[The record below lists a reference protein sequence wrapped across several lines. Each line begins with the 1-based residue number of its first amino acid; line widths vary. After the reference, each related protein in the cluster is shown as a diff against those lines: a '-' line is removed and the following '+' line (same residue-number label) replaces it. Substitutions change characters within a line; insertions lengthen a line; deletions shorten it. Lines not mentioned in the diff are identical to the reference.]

1 MTRIWAVHLAVLA
14 ALLAAGYLLPA
25 YHATNL
31 ARIMVLATF
40 ATGYN
45 LAFGYTGLLS
55 LGHALFFAAGM
66 YAAGLPAWH
75 WGLSAAPALLV
86 GTLAGGAMAFLAG
99 LLALRTA
106 GVSFMIVTLMFA
118 QAFALT
124 ILYFNSYTGGDEG
137 FVIPDASRILF
148 GADLSQDL
156 PRYVTAWAIFAIG
169 LIAALVIVRSRF
181 GRTLVA
187 LRENEERARMLG
199 INPYATK
206 LQALV
211 LSGLYAGAGGRPMP
225 SCSAMRAAAL
235 PASSIPSCPCFMF
248 FLAARALSLAAFLAP
263 GSCST
268 SPTSPPPSPMPGCS
282 SSAPR
287 WLRWSCSRRGASLAG
302 SAQDGGGT
310 CHEPSA
316 SPGLTRHFGGLRAVD
331 GVDFDLGPGKSTP

>member
-1 MTRIWAVHLAVLA
+1 MTGGTTRIWAVHLAVLA
-14 ALLAAGYLLPA
+14 ALLAAGFLLPS

-75 WGLSAAPALLV
+75 WGWGAGPAFLT
-86 GTLAGGAMAFLAG
+86 GILAGGGMAFVTG

-137 FVIPDASRILF
+137 FVIPDAARSLAGF
-148 GADLSQDL
+148 DLSQDL
-156 PRYVTAWAIFAIG
+156 PRYVAAWAIFSTG
-169 LIAALVIVRSRF
+169 LLLALLLVRSRF
-181 GRTLVA
+181 GRTMVA

-199 INPYATK
+199 INPFASKLRVLVISGLYSGAGGAAYAILFGYAGGSFAGIQYSILPMLYVLLGGAGTV
-206 LQALV
+206 LGGILGATIMFYLTDLASSLTDAWLFLVGAALVALV
-211 LSGLYAGAGGRPMP
+211 L
-225 SCSAMRAAAL
+225 
-235 PASSIPSCPCFMF
+235 F
-248 FLAARALSLAAFLAP
+248 
-263 GSCST
+263 
-268 SPTSPPPSPMPGCS
+268 
-282 SSAPR
+282 APR
-287 WLRWSCSRRGASLAG
+287 GILGWVRAKLWRGL
-302 SAQDGGGT
+302 
-310 CHEPSA
+310 P
-316 SPGLTRHFGGLRAVD
+316 
-331 GVDFDLGPGKSTP
+331 

>member
-1 MTRIWAVHLAVLA
+1 MTGGTTRIWAVHLAVLA
-14 ALLAAGYLLPA
+14 ALLVAGFLLPS

-75 WGLSAAPALLV
+75 WGWGAGPAFLT
-86 GTLAGGAMAFLAG
+86 GILAGGGMAFVTG

-137 FVIPDASRILF
+137 FVIPDAARSLAGF
-148 GADLSQDL
+148 DLSQDL
-156 PRYVTAWAIFAIG
+156 PRYVAAWAICSTG
-169 LIAALVIVRSRF
+169 LLLALLLVRSRF
-181 GRTLVA
+181 GRTMVA

-199 INPYATK
+199 INPFASKLRVLVISGLYSGAGGAAYAILFGYAGGSFAGIQYSILPMLYVLLGGAGTV
-206 LQALV
+206 LGGILGATIMFYLTDLASSLTDAWLFLVGAALVALV
-211 LSGLYAGAGGRPMP
+211 L
-225 SCSAMRAAAL
+225 
-235 PASSIPSCPCFMF
+235 F
-248 FLAARALSLAAFLAP
+248 
-263 GSCST
+263 
-268 SPTSPPPSPMPGCS
+268 
-282 SSAPR
+282 APR
-287 WLRWSCSRRGASLAG
+287 GILGWVRAKLWRGL
-302 SAQDGGGT
+302 
-310 CHEPSA
+310 P
-316 SPGLTRHFGGLRAVD
+316 
-331 GVDFDLGPGKSTP
+331 